1 MITADDED
9 QWEARKRD
17 LLHLFGSI
25 SKSSGLA
32 GKVESQVTLVALD
45 QVLSMAPVGGPV
57 DLTPFDA
64 FLMEKVSDVGIVN
77 QAMVFYEFRAAK
89 IGVQML
95 LPERL
100 GDLDPAEREGILS
113 DWSGQSQA
121 VTYALKEAPP
131 EGSGSGPKTKT
142 ATFSKKKKREGTHPA
157 YFVVMLLAFAG
168 LGGSFYYQEVTAG
181 PKTRTDVTLPKDDTA
196 LDCVKVLAVEARVS
210 CKVSKAKWDKY
221 SKAERSVR
229 IEETKRLA
237 ESKGFNELIVIVNET
252 GQFIGRF

>member
-17 LLHLFGSI
+17 LLHMFGSI

-32 GKVESQVTLVALD
+32 AKVDSQVTMVALD
-45 QVLSMAPVGGPV
+45 QVISMAAVGGPI

-64 FLMEKVSDVGIVN
+64 FLLERVQDEGIVN
-77 QAMVFYEFRAAK
+77 QAMVFFEFRAAK
-89 IGVQML
+89 INVQLL

-100 GDLDPAEREGILS
+100 GDMDPAEREGILS

-131 EGSGSGPKTKT
+131 ETGSGPKPKT
-142 ATFSKKKKREGTHPA
+142 ATYKKKKQREGTHPA
-157 YFVVMLLAFAG
+157 YLVLMVLALAG
-168 LGGSFYYQEVTAG
+168 LGGSFYYQSVTAG
-181 PKTRTDVTLPKDDTA
+181 PKTRTDVTLPKDDAA
-196 LDCVKVLAVEARVS
+196 LSCVKVLAVESRVT
-210 CKVSKAKWDKY
+210 CKVAQAAWEKY

-237 ESKGFNELIVIVNET
+237 EGKGFKELIVIVSET
-252 GQFIGRF
+252 GQYIGRF